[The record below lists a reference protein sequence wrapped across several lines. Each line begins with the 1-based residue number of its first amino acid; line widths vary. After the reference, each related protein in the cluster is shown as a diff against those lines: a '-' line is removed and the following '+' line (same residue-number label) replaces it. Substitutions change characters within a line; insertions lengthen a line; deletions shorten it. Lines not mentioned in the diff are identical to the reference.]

1 MQGNTGQN
9 IVNFN
14 IKRFISK
21 IIDLKSDS
29 ITGVYQKS
37 KKINGAVW
45 RDYIIIKQL
54 VNDELPTEDTTIK
67 QPINEVKEELPVKE
81 VKEVKEDLPAEDKA
95 IKPPKE
101 ELTIEDIANACKV
114 LVNKNKEDLKA
125 ELNLDDDKFN
135 ETKNSL
141 LAMQTYMNSGNIKAY
156 NESNPLAEIKLI
168 KKICR
173 C

>member
-1 MQGNTGQN
+1 
-9 IVNFN
+9 VNLN

-54 VNDELPTEDTTIK
+54 VNDEIPTEDTTIK
-67 QPINEVKEELPVKE
+67 QPIKEVKEDLPVKDVKE
-81 VKEVKEDLPAEDKA
+81 VKEVKEELPQEDTT
-95 IKPPKE
+95 IKQPQE

-125 ELNLDDDKFN
+125 TLNLDDDNFKKEKDNVFTLQKILN
-135 ETKNSL
+135 AK
-141 LAMQTYMNSGNIKAY
+141 NIKVY
-156 NESNPLAEIKLI
+156 NESTPLAEIKLI